1 MRTKSGKR
9 PAWQTG
15 DVMGHDKCAVC
26 GRVVAARLF
35 DGYTGPFVRVKES
48 DFVRGSKLVRSPDPK
63 RGYEWRCP
71 DHLPENA
78 RGD

>member
-35 DGYTGPFVRVKES
+35 DGYVGPFVRMKHG
-48 DFVRGSKLVRSPDPK
+48 DFVKGSKLVRSADPK
-63 RGYEWRCP
+63 RGHEWRCP

-78 RGD
+78 RED